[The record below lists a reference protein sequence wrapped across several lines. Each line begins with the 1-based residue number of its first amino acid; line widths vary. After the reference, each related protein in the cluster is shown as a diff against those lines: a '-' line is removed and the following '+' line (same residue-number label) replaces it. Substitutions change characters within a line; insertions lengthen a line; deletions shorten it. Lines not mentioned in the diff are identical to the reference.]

1 MSIGHSSLASLCRR
15 LGESLKA
22 GVDLRSFLQREA
34 TRVSP
39 TYRQRMS
46 NLYDRLMA
54 GDTFAEA
61 VRHQGTWFPPLL
73 GEMVEVG
80 ERSGRLDEA
89 LLQLADY
96 YEMLVRTRRE
106 FLVAL
111 AWPLIQF
118 FAALVIISGLLILL
132 EFIAPGRIDISGLG
146 IHGFAAAGLFLLV
159 VCLLTTS
166 IVLPVV
172 ALLRG
177 WLGPLPIVVAGRVP
191 GLKEL
196 ALSGAV
202 SRFSWTLS
210 AGIDA
215 GLDAKD
221 AMSLALRSS
230 RQPLWMPLER
240 DIASQIQRGSTFHDA
255 LASTGRFSDD
265 LLIALDQGEMTGRVP
280 ETMREVS
287 REYHE
292 RWKTAV
298 RIASVIAAFVV
309 WALVAAM
316 IVVLI
321 FRLFWVAYLGPL
333 YDALEMVK

>member
-1 MSIGHSSLASLCRR
+1 
-15 LGESLKA
+15 
-22 GVDLRSFLQREA
+22 
-34 TRVSP
+34 
-39 TYRQRMS
+39 
-46 NLYDRLMA
+46 
-54 GDTFAEA
+54 

-73 GEMVEVG
+73 AEMVEVG

-106 FLVAL
+106 FIVAL
-111 AWPLIQF
+111 AWPMIQF
-118 FAALVIISGLLILL
+118 FAALVIICGLLVLL
-132 EFIAPGRIDISGLG
+132 EMLAPGKIDLSGVG
-146 IHGFAAAGLFLLV
+146 VTGFSAAGLFLLIV
-159 VCLLTTS
+159 AAMTTA

-172 ALLRG
+172 AVLRG
-177 WLGPLPIVVAGRVP
+177 WLGPLPVLVAGRVP

-196 ALSGAV
+196 VLSGAV

-210 AGIDA
+210 SGIDA

-221 AMSLALRSS
+221 AMTLALRSS
-230 RQPLWMPLER
+230 RQPLWTPLAR
-240 DIASQIQRGSTFHDA
+240 DVSREIESGSTFHDA
-255 LASTGRFSDD
+255 LARTGRFSDD

-280 ETMREVS
+280 ETMRDVS

-298 RIASVIAAFVV
+298 RIASIVSAFVV

-316 IVVLI
+316 IIFLI
-321 FRLFWVAYLGPL
+321 FRLFYVAYYAPL
-333 YDALEMVK
+333 QEALEMVG

>member
-1 MSIGHSSLASLCRR
+1 MSIGHHSLASLCRR

-22 GVDLRSFLQREA
+22 GVDLRSFLQRES

-39 TYRQRMS
+39 MYRQRMT

-61 VRHQGTWFPPLL
+61 VRRQGTWFPPLL
-73 GEMVEVG
+73 SEMVEVG

-118 FAALVIISGLLILL
+118 FAAVVIVSGLLILL
-132 EFIAPGRIDISGLG
+132 EFIAPGRIDVSGLG
-146 IHGFAAAGLFLLV
+146 IHGFSAAGLFLLV
-159 VCLLTTS
+159 VGLLTTA

-172 ALLRG
+172 AVLRG
-177 WLGPLPIVVAGRVP
+177 WLGPLPISMAGRVP

-196 ALSGAV
+196 ALSGGI

-221 AMSLALRSS
+221 AMGLALRSS

-240 DIASQIQRGSTFHDA
+240 DIARQIQNGNSFHDA

-298 RIASVIAAFVV
+298 RIASVIAAFIV

-316 IVVLI
+316 IIVLI